1 MSVQE
6 VSRRSGPFEGDGS
19 TKEFSFHFKVF
30 NADNVAVYVSDED
43 DGDVQLTQGYTVELN
58 DDQDALPGG
67 TVILTDPL
75 PDGLRLSILSCV
87 PYDQPMVLT
96 NQGGFYP
103 RTIND
108 SADRLAIQVQQLLE
122 EMKRTLKVPAT
133 SSMTPWGLLLQIFQ
147 AAKSAASSAEEAEK
161 YAQICEE
168 IKEYV
173 EVYSWDIPHLVD
185 SIRDVEDYPYDGF
198 FVVGG
203 YGNAGGNG
211 QNISNRYVKAE
222 GSTELR
228 TLGERF
234 ADVVNVRDFGAK
246 GDGVTDDTTAIQAAL
261 DAAKGKIAFFPPGVY
276 AVSDTLIARTG
287 TKVQGSGNVDIWEQ
301 NYSIGTVIKTIGAGT
316 AQRWTDISD
325 DDASIETP
333 LLVAGGNGVFFEDIT
348 LLTQGESLWSI
359 GLFFPCVKQCGYS
372 HVNVIGFTNAPIYLD
387 ATWSDRNTVL
397 KTLHPEIE
405 TSTGMNEFYGE
416 NFYAQGVS
424 VGVKVQGTKRDPDN
438 YESDSEW
445 QWGWGGASDIVFMK
459 GRCSG
464 IWVDGAIY
472 NGAQAIQGIRFIYV
486 DTRIGSRDI
495 SIYLDRA
502 NRVDFIGGY
511 GEATGGQTPQIHF
524 TSRTGYVNFLYCAY
538 SGHVYFDGSD
548 TGYGLVNGP
557 VIGSKVSIITS
568 TGRLYTP
575 GYILN
580 ETGFRAVADGAFGLG
595 TNTYNFLRLNA
606 QSIRSNSSSLPLQV
620 GSDTILE
627 LSIGAAL
634 FETENVRP
642 RDSEASSLGSS
653 TYRWNLIHAKQVG
666 TTSKKVDEGHF
677 DNLYTT
683 SGGISTSDE
692 REKLGVA
699 SVSDELLDAWGSVGF
714 KLFQFKEA
722 VSEKGGDS
730 ARFHVG
736 VIAQDVQRALLSE
749 GLDATRYGLFCHDE
763 WQDAYE
769 DIEVIDR
776 EAVED
781 EEGRIISPR
790 ESHIEHRKVQSSG
803 DRYGIR
809 YEEALCL
816 EAAYQRRRADRLEE
830 RLAALEKRMTIVE
843 AQ

>member
-1 MSVQE
+1 
-6 VSRRSGPFEGDGS
+6 
-19 TKEFSFHFKVF
+19 
-30 NADNVAVYVSDED
+30 
-43 DGDVQLTQGYTVELN
+43 
-58 DDQDALPGG
+58 
-67 TVILTDPL
+67 
-75 PDGLRLSILSCV
+75 
-87 PYDQPMVLT
+87 
-96 NQGGFYP
+96 
-103 RTIND
+103 
-108 SADRLAIQVQQLLE
+108 
-122 EMKRTLKVPAT
+122 
-133 SSMTPWGLLLQIFQ
+133 
-147 AAKSAASSAEEAEK
+147 
-161 YAQICEE
+161 
-168 IKEYV
+168 
-173 EVYSWDIPHLVD
+173 
-185 SIRDVEDYPYDGF
+185 
-198 FVVGG
+198 
-203 YGNAGGNG
+203 
-211 QNISNRYVKAE
+211 
-222 GSTELR
+222 
-228 TLGERF
+228 
-234 ADVVNVRDFGAK
+234 
-246 GDGVTDDTTAIQAAL
+246 
-261 DAAKGKIAFFPPGVY
+261 
-276 AVSDTLIARTG
+276 
-287 TKVQGSGNVDIWEQ
+287 
-301 NYSIGTVIKTIGAGT
+301 
-316 AQRWTDISD
+316 
-325 DDASIETP
+325 
-333 LLVAGGNGVFFEDIT
+333 
-348 LLTQGESLWSI
+348 
-359 GLFFPCVKQCGYS
+359 
-372 HVNVIGFTNAPIYLD
+372 
-387 ATWSDRNTVL
+387 
-397 KTLHPEIE
+397 
-405 TSTGMNEFYGE
+405 MNEFYGE

-438 YESDSEW
+438 YESASEW

-511 GEATGGQTPQIHF
+511 GEATGGQTPQIHL

-557 VIGSKVSIITS
+557 VIGSKVNIITA

-580 ETGFRAVADGAFGLG
+580 ETGFRAVTDGAFGLG

-606 QSIRSNSSSLPLQV
+606 QSVRSNASSLPLQV
-620 GSDTILE
+620 GEDTILE
-627 LSIGAAL
+627 LSGGAAL
-634 FETENVRP
+634 FETGNVRP
-642 RDSEASSLGSS
+642 RDREASSLGSS

-666 TTSKKVDEGHF
+666 ATSSKVDEGYF

-692 REKLGVA
+692 RAKLGVA
-699 SVSDELLDAWGSVGF
+699 SVADELLDAWGSVGF

-722 VSEKGGDS
+722 VAEKGGES

-736 VIAQDVQRALLSE
+736 VIAQDVQRALSAM
-749 GLDATRYGLFCHDE
+749 GLDAARYGLFCHDE

-790 ESHIEHRKVQSSG
+790 ESHIEHRKVQSAG